1 MDALLST
8 FFLSILLLATPVS
21 GECRISGYIE
31 FNGVCYK
38 DFAVASTYVEAV
50 QRCAEDGAMLAM
62 PRDNETNAFIHGL
75 MTGYARWIG
84 LTDSANEGEW
94 VFQDGGTLAS
104 AGYSNWNPGEPN
116 NAAND
121 PNVEEDCARMR
132 QVNSKW
138 NDAVCSTTAPGFVCQ
153 LDATQQTTQVP
164 TTTGPRYTT
173 DQTTQRTTLP
183 GTTTS
188 RTTQRPTLP
197 GTTGSQ
203 YTTSHTTQRST
214 LPEATGSQY
223 TTSHTTQRSTLPEA
237 TGSQY
242 TTNHMAQRSTL
253 PGTTVISHQ
262 TTNQTTGQEG
272 GESAKSIGSWYNK
285 PLNLAL
291 VCVGCAAGII
301 GVGGVL
307 MYYYGNRRQR
317 RRQVAQDPQD

>member
-1 MDALLST
+1 
-8 FFLSILLLATPVS
+8 
-21 GECRISGYIE
+21 
-31 FNGVCYK
+31 
-38 DFAVASTYVEAV
+38 
-50 QRCAEDGAMLAM
+50 MLAM

-84 LTDSANEGEW
+84 LTDSANEGDW

-214 LPEATGSQY
+214 IPEATGSQY
-223 TTSHTTQRSTLPEA
+223 TTSQA
-237 TGSQY
+237 
-242 TTNHMAQRSTL
+242 AQRPTL
-253 PGTTVISHQ
+253 PGTTVVSQQ
-262 TTNQTTGQEG
+262 TTNQTTGLAG
-272 GESAKSIGSWYNK
+272 GETAKSIGSWYNT

-307 MYYYGNRRQR
+307 MYYYNRRQR
-317 RRQVAQDPQD
+317 RRQVAQDPQDGGEE